1 MTVVINSLLSSI
13 VSLDRW
19 FSLQLIC
26 INILFI
32 ARKTDLRGALASICF
47 HCFYWTDL
55 ASLGK
60 EIEMKK
66 WGLRIFSLSHARNKT
81 KKKFFFISLP
91 SSKLTIS
98 LISTY
103 KHYAI
108 DIADPSSMQEA
119 CHMNFV
125 IDLAHCGVSMFQWLE
140 HLSAKSQGL
149 RFNSTWGLK
158 SFSLSH
164 ACDEMK
170 KPSFSIECLSW
181 KLNWPIWLVRYQDDY
196 FFPIWRYFAYAW
208 TYFN

>member
-1 MTVVINSLLSSI
+1 MV
-13 VSLDRW
+13 
-19 FSLQLIC
+19 FAKQLIC

-81 KKKFFFISLP
+81 KKKFFFISLL

-125 IDLAHCGVSMFQWLE
+125 IDLVHRSLCGSVVE
-140 HLSAKSQGL
+140 HRSAESEGL
-149 RFNSTWGLK
+149 RFDSSWGLRI
-158 SFSLSH
+158 FSLSH
-164 ACDEMK
+164 ARDK
-170 KPSFSIECLSW
+170 TKNIFL
-181 KLNWPIWLVRYQDDY
+181 Y
-196 FFPIWRYFAYAW
+196 FFTELKTYHLSYFYLQ
-208 TYFN
+208 T